1 MTTFVPFDGSSGGTS
16 IDRTKVAIVSP
27 PPPPTKGGQA
37 KVGTTKTRSSSAGT
51 WEEGQSQLTDDHSYD
66 ELYSSCSSYYTTDES
81 ADLSGDLDDLKRT
94 FTEALQLIG
103 VGTPVRE
110 SSASKKKKDK
120 SSSDSR
126 RSSSRRKRGE
136 MSDRH
141 GRRRRKHGSKRRQ
154 DTNKTKDAKKER
166 GPVADSPVRST
177 PSRPRRRTPSA
188 SIMKKPSHRDVSS
201 NNGGPPPPPP
211 PPQVPTLVEWSEAYG
226 IDRELQVVKILVQ
239 NDKAKE
245 AYVWQLDNQDKNQKE
260 TNKDKSAKSTNTEN
274 MEESATDNETTFRLS
289 LHEELLTNKLHYD
302 AKDGMLYFIEN
313 VPQSPSDA
321 RLVSSAS
328 ATLTG
333 AKGGKATTI
342 HINQSNKTNRLR
354 IVPQTLRRRLFN
366 VALHQTGAANA
377 TSTMAAATTTTAFS
391 VFHRLRSSYYWAG
404 MYNDVHRW
412 WADCERMVLAT
423 EAGEMAAVARSA
435 PGTPTKAGRGGTGGG
450 NAVMESP
457 YRVSNELRVTFSQDP
472 DDVDT
477 TMDTCLDMTMDTDDG
492 VMLMALTNA
501 DGTPPSSPGKKPS
514 LAERFKT
521 PSPLRKTAN
530 TARPDPPGST
540 ASLSSTPSASKT
552 KKILQKAV
560 TSLSPSKISPSRK
573 SKSAGTKEELA
584 TVEYTQV
591 VPSGDGSIVSA
602 PPAVV
607 SGGGSTHPTP
617 ASRSGTPTTLSD
629 APTLVR
635 RTSFVS
641 LLRAKSRDVD
651 DDAASQHTAEN
662 STLSWGGGGKV
673 QTTASSGAAG
683 QPQSRRGSSLPP
695 PLSPR
700 ASSIRAAAGLPPT
713 SPGLTTA
720 PSSSAL
726 KKSESV
732 ESFGKRFKGIGKK
745 IAGNRK
751 EDKVCTVTP
760 VVRASPSPRP
770 TISMTATDTDAE
782 PRVPAAHVG
791 TPKQLEQ
798 QQQKK
803 EEEEESTP
811 AGFDGMVS
819 SFFDMESASKQFV
832 AFLDTFADA
841 LCKDGTSDDEAQVW
855 QRAVP
860 TVIGMDP
867 SKHA

>member
-1 MTTFVPFDGSSGGTS
+1 M
-16 IDRTKVAIVSP
+16 
-27 PPPPTKGGQA
+27 
-37 KVGTTKTRSSSAGT
+37 KVGNTKTRSSSAGT

-66 ELYSSCSSYYTTDES
+66 ELYSSGSSYYTTDES

-110 SSASKKKKDK
+110 SSGSKKKKDK
-120 SSSDSR
+120 SSSGR
-126 RSSSRRKRGE
+126 GGSSSRRKRGE

-166 GPVADSPVRST
+166 GPVADSPLRST

-188 SIMKKPSHRDVSS
+188 SIMKKKPSRTDVTSAS
-201 NNGGPPPPPP
+201 NGGPPPPPP

-245 AYVWQLDNQDKNQKE
+245 AYVWQLNNQEQNQTQKK
-260 TNKDKSAKSTNTEN
+260 TNKDKSAKTKTTTDKTDEG
-274 MEESATDNETTFRLS
+274 ATDNETTFRLS

-302 AKDGMLYFIEN
+302 AKDSMLYFIES

-328 ATLTG
+328 ATTRTSG

-366 VALHQTGAANA
+366 VALHQTGTANA

-435 PGTPTKAGRGGTGGG
+435 PGTPTKAGRGGTGPGG

-457 YRVSNELRVTFSQDP
+457 YRVSNELRVTFHQDP
-472 DDVDT
+472 DDLDT

-492 VMLMALTNA
+492 VMLMALNHA

-521 PSPLRKTAN
+521 PSPLRKSGAN

-540 ASLSSTPSASKT
+540 ASLSSTLSASKT

-560 TSLSPSKISPSRK
+560 TSLSPSSSRK
-573 SKSAGTKEELA
+573 SKSSGTKEEREELA

-607 SGGGSTHPTP
+607 SGGSGGAHTAP
-617 ASRSGTPTTLSD
+617 ASRSSTTTNLSD
-629 APTLVR
+629 TPTLVR
-635 RTSFVS
+635 RTSFIS
-641 LLRAKSRDVD
+641 LLRTKSRDVD
-651 DDAASQHTAEN
+651 DDASPNAPGDSSDRIH
-662 STLSWGGGGKV
+662 
-673 QTTASSGAAG
+673 QTPSSAAG

-713 SPGLTTA
+713 SPGSTAA
-720 PSSSAL
+720 PSSTL

-745 IAGNRK
+745 IAGGRK

-770 TISMTATDTDAE
+770 TISLTATDAVAE
-782 PRVPAAHVG
+782 TRVPTAGVR
-791 TPKQLEQ
+791 TPKHLEQ
-798 QQQKK
+798 MEQ
-803 EEEEESTP
+803 EGTP
-811 AGFDGMVS
+811 AGPDDAVS
-819 SFFDMESASKQFV
+819 SFFDIESASKHFV
-832 AFLDTFADA
+832 TFLDTVADA

-860 TVIGMDP
+860 SVIGMDT